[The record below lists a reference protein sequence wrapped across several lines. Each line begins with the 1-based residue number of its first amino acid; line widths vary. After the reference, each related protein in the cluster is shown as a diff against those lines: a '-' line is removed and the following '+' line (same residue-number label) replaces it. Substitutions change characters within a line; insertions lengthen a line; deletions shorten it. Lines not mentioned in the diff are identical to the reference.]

1 MCIFVSVCVLLFRLI
16 HGLISW
22 NDTVL
27 SHFMHCSLKCAI
39 VMPNDGLN
47 DFFLLYCAHLSVSNF
62 FSLSRPFVCSFVSLA
77 LTISQWFVHLVLG
90 GSVSTTQII
99 PQSSWIWMKF
109 RSNGHLE
116 WSYWFLLK
124 LLLGICV
131 VSSLFFSRFGRV
143 ISDAMITTVILPL
156 LLVHL
161 FSWLVDCEKWFPRWI
176 T

>member
-1 MCIFVSVCVLLFRLI
+1 MNNFLFYSLLWCVYLCLCVCVLLFRLI

-47 DFFLLYCAHLSVSNF
+47 DFFFTLLCSSLGLWF
-62 FSLSRPFVCSFVSLA
+62 FSISRSFVCSFASLA

-131 VSSLFFSRFGRV
+131 VSSLFFF
-143 ISDAMITTVILPL
+143 
-156 LLVHL
+156 LV
-161 FSWLVDCEKWFPRWI
+161 SVESFPMRW
-176 T
+176 